1 MTELL
6 CYRMTYALTPLRYF
20 LTLLPHIIPLRYFLT
35 LFPYVTS
42 LRYLLQLLALRELL
56 TLLTDITY

>member
-1 MTELL
+1 
-6 CYRMTYALTPLRYF
+6 MTYALKLFPYITPLHYS
-20 LTLLPHIIPLRYFLT
+20 LT